1 MGFVLVN
8 RISYLCTAGRTLYIR
23 LYQACLLSNFCWWIC
38 WWTTV
43 VWSGLQLSTTE
54 DLVFS
59 SQFLALLP
67 GNKGWNEMLLNRN
80 LITLVP
86 SATVERRTYCL
97 TARSQT
103 SVETTTDSCSAASRY
118 KVSHDRWFCHHWPA
132 IHFIVLM
139 VQSKFAGARLV
150 QNEAELGVCL

>member
-1 MGFVLVN
+1 MYSRQDPVHQTLPSLFIVQLLLVN
-8 RISYLCTAGRTLYIR
+8 LLVNYCSVEWSTVKYHRR
-23 LYQACLLSNFCWWIC
+23 LSLFFAIPCAVTWQQETFR
-38 WWTTV
+38 
-43 VWSGLQLSTTE
+43 
-54 DLVFS
+54 
-59 SQFLALLP
+59 
-67 GNKGWNEMLLNRN
+67 NEMLLNRN

-103 SVETTTDSCSAASRY
+103 SVETTTDSCSSASRY